1 MRAVVERVAAELGLG
16 FVERDVRDDPE
27 IERRYLFEIPVLLLD
42 GQEIARHRITP
53 AELRDRLG
61 TGRP

>member
-1 MRAVVERVAAELGLG
+1 MRAVVEEVAAELGLG

-61 TGRP
+61 RRR

>member
-1 MRAVVERVAAELGLG
+1 MRAVVEEVAAELDLG

-27 IERRYLFEIPVLLLD
+27 IERRYLFEIPVLMLD

-53 AELRDRLG
+53 TELRARLG
-61 TGRP
+61 RR